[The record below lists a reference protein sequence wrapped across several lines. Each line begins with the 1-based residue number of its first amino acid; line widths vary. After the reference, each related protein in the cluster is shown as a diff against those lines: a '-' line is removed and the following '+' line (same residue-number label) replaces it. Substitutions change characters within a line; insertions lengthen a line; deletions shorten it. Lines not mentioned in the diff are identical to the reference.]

1 MSEYPPRQPRHYDPS
16 SSQPRTRNSVITSAS
31 GIADSTISFNTY
43 ATGIT
48 EGSLCLS
55 QFPPPPMTIPS
66 SASPTTERFLPSPV
80 QSNFTVTATP
90 HAGPSSDQ
98 GQSSPSTSMFT
109 VTAPPRA
116 GPNELQGQPSP
127 STSIFTIAAPP
138 HVNPTSGSASPIVRP
153 LLSREKPLPSP
164 AQSIFTITSPVS
176 TGTAPSLRAAAAQ
189 LMPSSLNHEITS
201 DDSSSREPGKTER
214 VLDSDPRVGRQ
225 SPNSIRLEGKLSPY
239 DWHEGSSIISVDAAE
254 ERMLSTSFI
263 TELLSSSASIKSSVD
278 QSPRAF
284 HPPYQ
289 ADVGSLVSEMS
300 YPPASSRHREPV
312 AGPSRIF
319 PSSHPSIFPGQVA
332 TSRTDGEDDAT
343 TLLSYEGQ
351 AYVVQPSPGLTRKVS
366 VLGMAPATLRHIG
379 STASV
384 PESLHPRSQATYG
397 STSPLNPHPSEM
409 DKMRPADIQ
418 PIGFPQLPTPERPVS
433 LNFDKRSSLRYLR
446 RESAQSSRT
455 MRSHVTSL
463 ISVAGQR
470 TVRAAR
476 ATAEWMRIKPLPPL
490 PTIPNISIHQ
500 AQQHRRMESSVPLP
514 RLADRADRLNVM
526 LDAGRLPHDSFRSSR
541 FVSDKDSPFG
551 ARASSLRLP
560 LGNRRRQSVNV
571 RDSQSECSR
580 SPLKPKSLFKRP
592 VSRRAKIKLFIG
604 ASVLALLALIGI
616 VVGVTVG
623 RKRAR
628 TSSCSANR
636 TGNTC
641 SLGELCA
648 PFARKLT
655 G

>member
-1 MSEYPPRQPRHYDPS
+1 MSEYPPRHYDPS
-16 SSQPRTRNSVITSAS
+16 SSQRRTRNSVITSAS

-90 HAGPSSDQ
+90 HSEPSSDL

-109 VTAPPRA
+109 ATAPSRA

-127 STSIFTIAAPP
+127 STSIFTIAPPP
-138 HVNPTSGSASPIVRP
+138 HVNPTSRSANPILP
-153 LLSREKPLPSP
+153 SREKPLPSP
-164 AQSIFTITSPVS
+164 ARSTFTITSPVS

-201 DDSSSREPGKTER
+201 DDSFSREPGKTER
-214 VLDSDPRVGRQ
+214 VLYSDPRVGRQ
-225 SPNSIRLEGKLSPY
+225 SPNSVRLDGKLSPY

-263 TELLSSSASIKSSVD
+263 TELLSSSASLKSSVD
-278 QSPRAF
+278 QSPRGF
-284 HPPYQ
+284 YPPSQ

-300 YPPASSRHREPV
+300 YPPTSSRHREPV
-312 AGPSRIF
+312 AGPSRIL
-319 PSSHPSIFPGQVA
+319 PSSHPSTFPGQVA
-332 TSRTDGEDDAT
+332 TSRINGEDDAAT
-343 TLLSYEGQ
+343 SLSYEGQ
-351 AYVVQPSPGLTRKVS
+351 AYVVEHSPGLTRKVS

-379 STASV
+379 SKTSV

-409 DKMRPADIQ
+409 DKMRSADIQ
-418 PIGFPQLPTPERPVS
+418 TIGFPQLPTPERPVS
-433 LNFDKRSSLRYLR
+433 PNFDKRSSLRYLR

-455 MRSHVTSL
+455 VRSHVTSL

-500 AQQHRRMESSVPLP
+500 AHQHRRMESSVPLP
-514 RLADRADRLNVM
+514 RLADRADRLSVM
-526 LDAGRLPHDSFRSSR
+526 LDAGRLPHDSFRSSQ
-541 FVSDKDSPFG
+541 FVSDKDSPSG
-551 ARASSLRLP
+551 GRASSLRLP

-592 VSRRAKIKLFIG
+592 VSRRTKIKLFIG
-604 ASVLALLALIGI
+604 ASVLALLALIAI

-623 RKRAR
+623 RKHAR

-648 PFARKLT
+648 LFARKLT

>member
-1 MSEYPPRQPRHYDPS
+1 MSEYPPRHYDHPS
-16 SSQPRTRNSVITSAS
+16 SQRQTRNSVFTSAS

-66 SASPTTERFLPSPV
+66 SASPTTERFLPSPT
-80 QSNFTVTATP
+80 QSTATVTATP
-90 HAGPSSDQ
+90 HARPSTDQ
-98 GQSSPSTSMFT
+98 GQSSPSTSMFA
-109 VTAPPRA
+109 APPRA

-138 HVNPTSGSASPIVRP
+138 HVNLTSGSAGPIVRP
-153 LLSREKPLPSP
+153 LDSREKPLPSP
-164 AQSIFTITSPVS
+164 AQSTFTITS
-176 TGTAPSLRAAAAQ
+176 TGTAPSQRAAAAQ

-201 DDSSSREPGKTER
+201 DGSSSRDFGKTER
-214 VLDSDPRVGRQ
+214 VLYSDPRVGRQ
-225 SPNSIRLEGKLSPY
+225 STNSIRLEGKLSPY

-263 TELLSSSASIKSSVD
+263 TELLSSSGSIKSPVD
-278 QSPRAF
+278 HSPRGF
-284 HPPYQ
+284 DPPAQ

-300 YPPASSRHREPV
+300 YPPASSRYREPV
-312 AGPSRIF
+312 AGPSHIS
-319 PSSHPSIFPGQVA
+319 PSSHPSTFPGQVA
-332 TSRTDGEDDAT
+332 TSRINREDDT
-343 TLLSYEGQ
+343 TTSLSYEGQ
-351 AYVVQPSPGLTRKVS
+351 ADIVQPSPGLTRKV
-366 VLGMAPATLRHIG
+366 LGMAPATLRHV
-379 STASV
+379 SSMTSV

-418 PIGFPQLPTPERPVS
+418 PISFPQPPTPERPVS
-433 LNFDKRSSLRYLR
+433 PNLDAGKRSSLRYLR

-463 ISVAGQR
+463 ISVAGQC

-490 PTIPNISIHQ
+490 PTIPNISLHQ
-500 AQQHRRMESSVPLP
+500 AQQHRRTEASVPLP
-514 RLADRADRLNVM
+514 QLADRADRLNVM
-526 LDAGRLPHDSFRSSR
+526 LDAGHLPHNSFRSSR
-541 FVSDKDSPFG
+541 FGSDKESPSG

-592 VSRRAKIKLFIG
+592 VSRRARIKLFIG

-623 RKRAR
+623 RKRTR
-628 TSSCSANR
+628 TPSCSANR

-641 SLGELCA
+641 SLGEFCA
-648 PFARKLT
+648 LFARKLI